1 MEQINTTEFEVKSKV
16 DFEKELKE
24 KLPELKAKEGFP
36 IGEDKDILSL
46 SEPPF
51 YTTCPNPFL
60 NDFIEKNSTPYQ
72 EENDTYKREAYL
84 GDISESKEDTL
95 YNLHT
100 YHTKVPPK
108 AIMKKILHYTNPG
121 DIVLDGFAGTGMTG
135 LAAFLCGYSS
145 TVNEVTNKTHLKG
158 IAKSGIR
165 KAILNELSPIAAFI
179 CKNYG
184 QGTNAAEFNKHAT
197 RILAEVQDEC
207 GWMFQ
212 CNHKNDVAT
221 IDYTVYSDVFVCP
234 FCSSDVVF
242 WEVGVDVEKERNKSE
257 FFCNSCN
264 AELTNLTLGRK
275 FIDFVDDKVYKLADI
290 KPVMIAYTY
299 KGKKYKKDVDE
310 TDIALIKKIDALNIP
325 YWYPKNELPEGYN
338 TAQPKKSHGLIRVD
352 FFYSRRNLYATAAIY
367 DRILKSP
374 ESVKHSLLF
383 WLMSIMLGQTKMNR
397 YFEAS
402 YSQVNRYLKG
412 TLYVGKK
419 ISEVNFIYSL
429 RGKLAKISKNLVY
442 ENKENCY
449 VSTGSVTELLIPNNS
464 IDYIFTDPP
473 FGGNIMYS
481 ELNFIWESWLKIFT
495 NIKEEAIVNKTQKKE
510 LNEYTVLMEKAFKEY
525 YRVLKPKRWIT
536 VEFHNSRSDI
546 WNSIQ
551 SSLLKAGFIVSS
563 VSILDKVQETFKQ
576 MTSSNAVKSDLA
588 ISAFKPSRD
597 FEERFLKQ
605 GGNNLE
611 LDFIEQFLSMQPT
624 QPVLERTDKML
635 YSKMLA
641 YYIQHGYEIRYDAKS
656 FYPLLNKNF
665 AQEDGF
671 WFTSGQ
677 INSYI
682 EYKKRMKLE
691 GMSEVKSGAMMLF
704 VTDEKSAIIWLY
716 TFLNEPKTFAE
727 AHTAFT
733 QLTNIQG
740 DEVPELR
747 EIMEENFIN
756 ENGSYRRPMN
766 EPEHNLITEKREKAL
781 QREFES
787 LIVIA
792 QSEKGKI
799 KSVRKE
805 AVAYGFE
812 NCYKTKRFQDILT
825 VAKKMD
831 KSILENSSELNDFVD
846 AAEIMV
852 QGIS

>member
-1 MEQINTTEFEVKSKV
+1 MDPTITAVSAINSK
-16 DFEKELKE
+16 EKFAEELE
-24 KLPELKAKEGFP
+24 AKLPELKEKEGFP
-36 IGEDKDILSL
+36 IGADNDILSL

-51 YTTCPNPFL
+51 YTACPNPFL
-60 NDFIEKNSTPYQ
+60 NDFIQRNGIPYQ
-72 EENDTYKREAYL
+72 EEIDTYRREAYL

-135 LAAFLCGYSS
+135 LAAFLCSSSS

-158 IAKSGIR
+158 IAKSGLR

-184 QGTNAAEFNKHAT
+184 QGTDASEFKKHAT
-197 RILAEVQDEC
+197 RILTEVQDEC

-212 CNHKNDVAT
+212 CNHKNDIAT
-221 IDYTVYSDVFVCP
+221 IDYTVYSDVFICP
-234 FCSSDVVF
+234 FCSSDVIF
-242 WEVGVDVEKERNKSE
+242 WDVGVDVEKQRNKSE

-264 AELTNLTLGRK
+264 AELTNLTLKRK
-275 FIDFVDDKVYKLADI
+275 FIDFIDDKVYQLADI
-290 KPVMIAYTY
+290 KPVMIAYSY
-299 KGKKYKKDVDE
+299 NGKKYTKEVDE
-310 TDIALIKKIDALNIP
+310 ADIELLKKIDLLKIP

-352 FFYSRRNLYATAAIY
+352 FFYSKRNLYATAAIY

-374 ESVKHSLLF
+374 ELVKHSLLF

-429 RGKLAKISKNLVY
+429 RGKLEKISKNLVY
-442 ENKENCY
+442 ENKENCF
-449 VSTGSVTELLIPNNS
+449 VSTGSVTELLIPDNS

-495 NIKEEAIVNKTQKKE
+495 NIKEEAIVNGIQNKS
-510 LNEYTVLMEKAFKEY
+510 LSSYTMLMEKAFKEY

-546 WNSIQ
+546 WNAIQ

-563 VSILDKVQETFKQ
+563 VSIFDKVQETFKQ
-576 MTSSNAVKSDLA
+576 MTSTNAVKSDLA
-588 ISAFKPSRD
+588 ISAFKPSKS

-611 LDFIEQFLSMQPT
+611 VEFIEQFLSMQPV

-641 YYIQHGYEIRYDAKS
+641 YYIQHGYEIRYDSKS
-656 FYPLLNKNF
+656 FYHLLNQYF
-665 AQEDGF
+665 ASEDGF

-682 EYKKRMKLE
+682 EYKKRIKLD
-691 GMSEVKSGAMMLF
+691 GMSEVKSGGMMLF

-716 TFLNEPKTFAE
+716 SFLNGPKTFAE
-727 AHTAFT
+727 VHIAFT

-747 EIMEENFIN
+747 ELIEENFIN
-756 ENGSYRRPMN
+756 ENGSYRRPRN

-787 LIVIA
+787 LIVKA
-792 QSEKGKI
+792 QNEKGKI
-799 KSVRKE
+799 KLVRKE
-805 AVAYGFE
+805 ALLFGFE
-812 NCYKTKRFQDILT
+812 TCYKTRRYQDILT
-825 VAKKMD
+825 VTNKLD
-831 KSILENSSELNDFVD
+831 RSIIENSSELNDFVE

-852 QGIS
+852 KGME